1 MSQLGD
7 MWAFLTTASNWSGS
21 TGIAARG
28 RAHLSISLVAT
39 LLAAVLAIPPAVWLA
54 HTRRLPVLS
63 VAVANVGRAIP
74 SFAVI
79 ALVLPVSIS
88 LGLGLGFWPTCVALV
103 ALAIPPIFTSTY
115 AGVAGTSAD
124 ITEAARGVGMT
135 GLQVLRRVELPA
147 ALPLMMNGLRIS
159 ATQVVATATLGAL
172 VGFQCLGSFVLEG
185 LARPFTAQDRLLGG
199 ALLIIVMALAI
210 DGLLGWLT
218 VRCSPWTRRARRV
231 R

>member
-1 MSQLGD
+1 RCSGSNGWSHRGGGRPDGELPVGELGD
-7 MWAFLTTASNWSGS
+7 VWTFLTTSANWQVS
-21 TGIAARG
+21 TGIWTRG
-28 RAHLSISLVAT
+28 RAHLSISLVAS
-39 LLAAVLAIPPAVWLA
+39 LIAARLAMPPAGTRA

-115 AGVAGTSAD
+115 AGVAGTPSE

-135 GLQVLRRVELPA
+135 GVQVLR
-147 ALPLMMNGLRIS
+147 
-159 ATQVVATATLGAL
+159 
-172 VGFQCLGSFVLEG
+172 
-185 LARPFTAQDRLLGG
+185 
-199 ALLIIVMALAI
+199 
-210 DGLLGWLT
+210 
-218 VRCSPWTRRARRV
+218 
-231 R
+231 